1 MENDLVT
8 MEEARER
15 LGVSDPAVARRLLI
29 AAGLTQRIGKRVLV
43 VRRADLEAFAQSRG
57 ENPGPGRPRKV
68 KAEAA
73 A

>member
-29 AAGLTQRIGKRVLV
+29 AAGLTHRIGKRVLV
-43 VRRADLEAFAQSRG
+43 VRRADLESFALNRG

-68 KAEAA
+68 KAEASA
-73 A
+73 